1 MKFKVGN
8 EVIVKMSRLSETEE
22 QCGLDTRM
30 LQMRGKKYFITD
42 TARAASIEEQKQPI
56 YRLDNRFWFAEQDL
70 EFVKEIN
77 TNIKTKSEKFNPENL
92 VI

>member
-56 YRLDNRFWFAEQDL
+56 YRLDNRFFFLVCRTRFGIRKRNKHKHKD
-70 EFVKEIN
+70 EIRK
-77 TNIKTKSEKFNPENL
+77 I
-92 VI
+92 